1 MLEIDHLTKRF
12 GTKTAVQSATF
23 TVEKPAMIGIIGR
36 SGAGKSTLL
45 RMINRLTAE
54 TEGKIVFEGED
65 VTALKGASK
74 RRWQSECAMIFQQF
88 NLVPRMDV
96 VSNVLHGTLNR
107 RSTFTT
113 LFNLYPDDDISQA
126 IGILDRLGIAEQAPK
141 RAEALSGGQQ
151 QRVAIARALMQD
163 PKIILADEP
172 IASLDPMNAQVVMEA
187 LRRIH
192 EEDGRMIV
200 ANLHTLDTA
209 RRYCDRVIGMRDGK
223 IVFDGTPEQ
232 LTTGAARDIY
242 GAGADFSEAATST
255 EIGALDRAD
264 AHAAVTA

>member
-113 LFNLYPDDDISQA
+113 LFNLYPDVDISQGA
-126 IGILDRLGIAEQAPK
+126 RHPGQSLGRDNLCNRGRTQRPV
-141 RAEALSGGQQ
+141 SGG
-151 QRVAIARALMQD
+151 R
-163 PKIILADEP
+163 EP
-172 IASLDPMNAQVVMEA
+172 IV
-187 LRRIH
+187 
-192 EEDGRMIV
+192 GR
-200 ANLHTLDTA
+200 A
-209 RRYCDRVIGMRDGK
+209 RRDNHHRSRRWSYRHRWSRNDH
-223 IVFDGTPEQ
+223 
-232 LTTGAARDIY
+232 L
-242 GAGADFSEAATST
+242 
-255 EIGALDRAD
+255 
-264 AHAAVTA
+264 